1 MAPCSRQLSAIFSER
16 NIASVNDSIRVDYC
30 ALRILY
36 VVFTIRVHLPI
47 VDAIALGKA
56 RRDPVAL
63 VASDDSAKVVFGL
76 VSPYPVFGRFPVTD
90 LR

>member
-1 MAPCSRQLSAIFSER
+1 MAPWSRQFSAIFSER
-16 NIASVNDSIRVDYC
+16 DIASVNDSTRVDYC

-47 VDAIALGKA
+47 VDAIAPGKT
-56 RRDPVAL
+56 RRHPVAL
-63 VASDDSAKVVFGL
+63 VDDSAKVVCGF
-76 VSPYPVFGRFPVTD
+76 VSPYPVFGRCPVTD